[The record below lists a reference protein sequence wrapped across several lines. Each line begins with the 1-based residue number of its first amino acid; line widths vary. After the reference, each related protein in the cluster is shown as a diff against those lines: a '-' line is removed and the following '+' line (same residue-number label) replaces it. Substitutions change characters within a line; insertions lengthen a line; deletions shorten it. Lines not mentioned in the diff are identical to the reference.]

1 MLVATETHAGSSQ
14 PKEIHKTLQL
24 VFPGQDLLEE
34 HRNTNGRGL
43 EHSVTMQTLMT
54 GGPCTDRI
62 QEITTST
69 TWSGLGSG
77 MSMISRRRTWVGL
90 STGMI
95 LGARVISW
103 KIGASTDGA
112 IERSMIGKQIQP

>member
-1 MLVATETHAGSSQ
+1 MFRQLKPLFRQLKHQADAARLLPYH
-14 PKEIHKTLQL
+14 PLEI
-24 VFPGQDLLEE
+24 

-77 MSMISRRRTWVGL
+77 MSMISRWRTWVGL

-95 LGARVISW
+95 LGARMISW